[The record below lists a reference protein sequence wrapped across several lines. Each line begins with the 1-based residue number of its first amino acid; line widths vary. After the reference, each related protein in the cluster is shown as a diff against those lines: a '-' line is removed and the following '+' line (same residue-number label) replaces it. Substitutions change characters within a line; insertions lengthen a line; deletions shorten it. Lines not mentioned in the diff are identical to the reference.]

1 MNALFRH
8 LAMRLWVTA
17 LAGGSICLMVLPW
30 LTTVVPPQW
39 LLLPAIGLL
48 ATSFVVFGRLM
59 NSAGAWSLRRAV
71 KEAGVWEQAGMN
83 AEAQAAYD
91 RAMGQLDSFWLSPQ
105 RRRDMVPWLAARLAR
120 FYLTRSIHHPHAR
133 RWVAHYLSQYP
144 MDEALALLWLEQLPV
159 FSTHSAGEQETA
171 ARVGRRLHGSQ
182 PIQTRLMA
190 FYLSSGR
197 NDFEALQTYRRC
209 WSQQAA
215 LTEEG
220 LRKLCRLLVESAVLG
235 HWAFQ
240 VHIAAFQAGEPCAAE
255 GIAAGLR
262 WLPRDPDHSKDFAV
276 AENLLTTVDLD
287 RLEPQIHRFKPAETV
302 VAAPRPRRADPQF
315 LPVLMATARV
325 WPGKL
330 AKVVLRAGTGL
341 RQWVVQPRAW
351 ILLLVPLAAYL
362 IWAAGTSIMAPPP
375 EVTPPPTV
383 VEKEAPVH
391 QDPFTI
397 QVAAYL
403 KSEDAR
409 RFVDQ
414 LTAKG
419 LEAFWTTAASA
430 DRTWYQVKVSHFATK
445 EAARSFGLDLKSKGL
460 IDDFYVANYS
470 GAPPPQPSP
479 GQ

>member
-8 LAMRLWVTA
+8 LALRLWVTA
-17 LAGGSICLMVLPW
+17 LAGGSICLVVLPW
-30 LTTVVPPQW
+30 LKAVLPPQW
-39 LLLPAIGLL
+39 LWLPAIGLL
-48 ATSFVVFGRLM
+48 AASFVALGRLM
-59 NSAGAWSLRRAV
+59 NSAGAWSLRRSV

-105 RRRDMVPWLAARLAR
+105 RRRDMVPRLAARMAR
-120 FYLTRSIHHPHAR
+120 FYLARSIHHSHAR
-133 RWVAHYLSQYP
+133 RWAADYLSQYP
-144 MDEALALLWLEQLPV
+144 MDETLALLWLEQLPV
-159 FSTHSAGEQETA
+159 FSTHSTGEQETA

-182 PIQTRLMA
+182 KIQTRLMA

-197 NDFEALQTYRRC
+197 TDFEALQTYRRC
-209 WSQQAA
+209 WSQQAV
-215 LTEEG
+215 LPEEH
-220 LRKLCRLLVESAVLG
+220 LRKLCRLLVEAAVLSY
-235 HWAFQ
+235 WAFQ
-240 VHIAAFQAGEPCAAE
+240 VYIAAFQAGEPLAAE

-276 AENLLTTVDLD
+276 AENLITTVDLD
-287 RLEPQIHRFKPAETV
+287 GLQQQISRFKPAET
-302 VAAPRPRRADPQF
+302 AAATPRPRRADPHF
-315 LPVLMATARV
+315 LPALMDAARV
-325 WPGKL
+325 WFGTL
-330 AKVVLRAGTGL
+330 ASVVLRSGTGL
-341 RQWVVQPRAW
+341 RRWVVQPRAW
-351 ILLLVPLAAYL
+351 ILLVVPLTAYL
-362 IWAAGTSIMAPPP
+362 IWVAGTSIMDRPP

-383 VEKEAPVH
+383 VAEEAPVN

-460 IDDFYVANYS
+460 IDDFYVANYR
-470 GAPPPQPSP
+470 GPPPPQPSP